1 MEHLSLER
9 LARLVDERP
18 TEEEQ
23 AILDAEPGLRRE
35 LDALRAQT
43 GALKDLPAMVPP
55 PDSWPELREKLV
67 AEGLV
72 RGRRASPVLWRKWIQ
87 IAAGLVLFTGGTA
100 FGWVT
105 ASSPGSAGGAP
116 MVGSEAGETGSA
128 SFASLEEAMVAVQE
142 AEQEWTAA
150 FGEYRRLLGTQIER
164 ELPADPAIRLAAI
177 DALLAASKAAVE
189 ESPAD
194 QFFNGLVVSTLA
206 ERQQTLRQIRQS
218 NWH

>member
-1 MEHLSLER
+1 MEHLSLEQ

-18 TEEEQ
+18 TSEEQ
-23 AILDAEPGLRRE
+23 AILDAEPDLRRE

-72 RGRRASPVLWRKWIQ
+72 RGRRSSPALWRKWIQ

-100 FGWVT
+100 FGWAT
-105 ASSPGSAGGAP
+105 AGSPGAPDGAP
-116 MVGSEAGETGSA
+116 MVGSEAGERGSA
-128 SFASLEEAMVAVQE
+128 SFASLEEAMLAVQE

-150 FGEYRRLLGTQIER
+150 FGEYRRLLGAQVQR
-164 ELPADPAIRLAAI
+164 ELPADPAVRLAAI
-177 DALLAASKAAVE
+177 DALLAASTAAVE

-206 ERQQTLRQIRQS
+206 ERQQTLRQIRQA

>member
-1 MEHLSLER
+1 MEHLSLEQ

-18 TEEEQ
+18 TSAER
-23 AILDAEPGLRRE
+23 AILDADPGLRRE

-55 PDSWPELREKLV
+55 PDSWPGLREKLV

-72 RGRRASPVLWRKWIQ
+72 RGRRGGPALWRKWIQ

-100 FGWVT
+100 FGWAT
-105 ASSPGSAGGAP
+105 ASSPGAPDGASMVAGVDEP
-116 MVGSEAGETGSA
+116 RSA
-128 SFASLEEAMVAVQE
+128 SFASLEEAMLAVQE
-142 AEQEWTAA
+142 AEREWTTA
-150 FGEYRRLLGTQIER
+150 FGEYRRLLGAQVER
-164 ELPADPAIRLAAI
+164 ELPADPAVRLAAI
-177 DALLAASKAAVE
+177 DALLAASTAAVE

-206 ERQQTLRQIRQS
+206 ERQQTLRQIRQA

>member
-1 MEHLSLER
+1 MEHLSLEQ

-18 TEEEQ
+18 TSEER
-23 AILDAEPGLRRE
+23 AILDADPGLRRE

-72 RGRRASPVLWRKWIQ
+72 RGRRGGPALWRKWIQ

-100 FGWVT
+100 FGWAT
-105 ASSPGSAGGAP
+105 ASSPGAPDGASMVAGVDEP
-116 MVGSEAGETGSA
+116 GSA
-128 SFASLEEAMVAVQE
+128 SFASLEEAMLAVQE
-142 AEQEWTAA
+142 AEREWTTA
-150 FGEYRRLLGTQIER
+150 FGEYRRLLGAQVER
-164 ELPADPAIRLAAI
+164 ELPADPAVRLAAI
-177 DALLAASKAAVE
+177 DALLAASTAAVE

-206 ERQQTLRQIRQS
+206 ERQQTLRQIRQA

>member
-1 MEHLSLER
+1 MEHLSLEQ

-18 TEEEQ
+18 TSEER
-23 AILDAEPGLRRE
+23 AILDANPGLRRE

-43 GALKDLPAMVPP
+43 SALKDLPAMVPP

-72 RGRRASPVLWRKWIQ
+72 RGRRGSPALWRKWIQ

-100 FGWVT
+100 FGWAT
-105 ASSPGSAGGAP
+105 ASSPGAPDGAP
-116 MVGSEAGETGSA
+116 MAGSELGEPGSA
-128 SFASLEEAMVAVQE
+128 SFASLEEAMLAVQE

-150 FGEYRRLLGTQIER
+150 FGEYRRLLGAQVER
-164 ELPADPAIRLAAI
+164 ELPGDPAVRLAAI
-177 DALLAASKAAVE
+177 DALLAASTAAVE

-206 ERQQTLRQIRQS
+206 ERQQTIRQIRQE

>member
-1 MEHLSLER
+1 MEHLSLEQ

-18 TEEEQ
+18 TSEER
-23 AILDAEPGLRRE
+23 ALLDAEPGLRRE

-72 RGRRASPVLWRKWIQ
+72 RGRRGGPALWRKWIQ

-100 FGWVT
+100 VGWAT
-105 ASSPGSAGGAP
+105 ASSPGAPDGAP
-116 MVGSEAGETGSA
+116 MAGSEVGEQGSA
-128 SFASLEEAMVAVQE
+128 SFASLEEAMLAVQV
-142 AEQEWTAA
+142 AEREWTTA
-150 FGEYRRLLGTQIER
+150 FGEYRRLLGAQVER
-164 ELPADPAIRLAAI
+164 ELPADPAVRLAAI

-206 ERQQTLRQIRQS
+206 ERQQTIRQIRQE

>member
-1 MEHLSLER
+1 MERLSLEQ

-18 TEEEQ
+18 TSEER
-23 AILDAEPGLRRE
+23 AILDADPGLRRE
-35 LDALRAQT
+35 LEALRAQKRS
-43 GALKDLPAMVPP
+43 LRDLPAVLPP
-55 PDSWPELREKLV
+55 PDSWPELEEKLV

-72 RGRRASPVLWRKWIQ
+72 RGARRDPAFWRKWTR

-100 FGWVT
+100 FGW
-105 ASSPGSAGGAP
+105 AAGGAP
-116 MVGSEAGETGSA
+116 AAAPDGLAAGSDAAETEVA
-128 SFASLEEAMVAVQE
+128 SFASLEEAVLAVQE

-150 FGEYRRLLGTQIER
+150 FAEFRRLLGAQSER
-164 ELPADPAIRLAAI
+164 ELPADPAVKLAAI
-177 DALLAASKAAVE
+177 DALLAASRAAVE

-206 ERQQTLRQIRQS
+206 ERQQTLRQISQA